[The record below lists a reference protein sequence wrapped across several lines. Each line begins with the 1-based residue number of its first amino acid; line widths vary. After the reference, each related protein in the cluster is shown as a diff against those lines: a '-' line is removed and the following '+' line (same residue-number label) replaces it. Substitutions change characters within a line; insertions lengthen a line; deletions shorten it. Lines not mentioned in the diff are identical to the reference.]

1 MNAMKHRNL
10 LVTAALA
17 LAAMLRLGLAPA
29 AASDNF
35 TIPAGTTLDVELTS
49 TLSTKTNATGD
60 LFTGK
65 VTEPVFAA
73 GAEVVPEG
81 SVVQGHLTF
90 VQPPGR
96 VKGKAEMRL
105 VLDTLKTP
113 DGQNYALTA
122 ALQGVHGA
130 DGVSVKGN
138 DGTVQGPGKD
148 TKHGAAEAGIGA
160 GAGAAVGAI
169 ADGGNGALYGAAIG
183 AIVGVV
189 HTLAKHHGNAVLPPG
204 TDMTFT
210 VPRTVTATKAAA
222 GPMVV
227 PNAQ

>member
-1 MNAMKHRNL
+1 M
-10 LVTAALA
+10 TAAVA
-17 LAAMLRLGLAPA
+17 LAAMLGLGLAPA
-29 AASDNF
+29 AAADSF
-35 TIPAGTTLDVELTS
+35 MIPAGTTLDVELTS
-49 TLSTKTNATGD
+49 TLSTKTNQSGD

-65 VTEPVFAA
+65 VSEPIFYQSQ
-73 GAEVVPEG
+73 EVVPEG
-81 SVVQGHLTF
+81 STVQGHLTF

-105 VLDTLKTP
+105 VLDTIKTP

-122 ALQGVHGA
+122 ALQGVNGA
-130 DGVSVKGN
+130 DGVTVKGN
-138 DGTVQGPGKD
+138 EGTVQGPGKD
-148 TKHGAAEAGIGA
+148 TKHGAEEAGIGA

-169 ADGGNGALYGAAIG
+169 ADGGSGALYGAAIG
-183 AIVGVV
+183 AVVGVV
-189 HTLAKHHGNAVLPPG
+189 HTLAKHHGNAVLQPG

-210 VPRTVTATKAAA
+210 IPRDVTATKAAA